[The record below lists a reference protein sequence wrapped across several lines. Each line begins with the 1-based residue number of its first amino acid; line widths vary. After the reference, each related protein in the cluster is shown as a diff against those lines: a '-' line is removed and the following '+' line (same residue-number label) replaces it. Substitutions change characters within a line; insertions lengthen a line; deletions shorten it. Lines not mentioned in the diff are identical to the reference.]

1 MMGMRAVGDSAL
13 ESRRTGL
20 VAQPSRLLVQARRL
34 HHNHLPPTSHL
45 VQRTTSLTRTLSVL
59 LPVHNAQATLQTDVG
74 EMLDLLP
81 DLAHDFDL
89 LIIDDG
95 STDATCE
102 VAEELAKQF
111 PQVKFVRHSR
121 RRGIKAALNDGLART
136 QSRIVLGHNGQPR
149 IDSGGLLQFWHCEAA
164 PSSSKPIGRAGSFH
178 LLRRDPAESTGVFR
192 SIKRIERSG
201 ESIAANPR
209 RPKSQ
214 RKPNFL
220 RWLKDFATGE

>member
-1 MMGMRAVGDSAL
+1 MLRPENRAARL
-13 ESRRTGL
+13 AQRTRACPL
-20 VAQPSRLLVQARRL
+20 R
-34 HHNHLPPTSHL
+34 TIC
-45 VQRTTSLTRTLSVL
+45 RTTSLTRTLSVL

-136 QSRIVLGHNGQPR
+136 QSRIVL
-149 IDSGGLLQFWHCEAA
+149 
-164 PSSSKPIGRAGSFH
+164 
-178 LLRRDPAESTGVFR
+178 
-192 SIKRIERSG
+192 
-201 ESIAANPR
+201 
-209 RPKSQ
+209 
-214 RKPNFL
+214 
-220 RWLKDFATGE
+220 

>member
-1 MMGMRAVGDSAL
+1 
-13 ESRRTGL
+13 
-20 VAQPSRLLVQARRL
+20 
-34 HHNHLPPTSHL
+34 
-45 VQRTTSLTRTLSVL
+45 LTRSLSVL

-74 EMLDLLP
+74 QMLDLLP

-121 RRGIKAALNDGLART
+121 RRGIQAALKDGLDRT
-136 QSRIVLGHNGQPR
+136 KSRIVLGHNGQPR
-149 IDSGGLLQFWHCEAA
+149 IDSGDLLRLWHFDAG
-164 PSSSKPIGRAGSFH
+164 PSSSKPISGAGGFH

-192 SIKRIERSG
+192 SIKRIERS
-201 ESIAANPR
+201 EDALAANPR
-209 RPKSQ
+209 RPKAS